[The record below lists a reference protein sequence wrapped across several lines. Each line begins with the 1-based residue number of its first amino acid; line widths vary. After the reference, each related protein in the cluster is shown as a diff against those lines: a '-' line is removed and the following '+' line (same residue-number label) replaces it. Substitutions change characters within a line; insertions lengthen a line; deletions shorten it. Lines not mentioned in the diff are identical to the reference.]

1 MDDLKMNLLIK
12 TSVSFYSLNERYTF
26 RFSLD
31 LTSINVFLGLNKLE
45 GKAVIT
51 FQLQRFHVF

>member
-12 TSVSFYSLNERYTF
+12 TSVSFYTLNERYTF